1 MGSEGGRI
9 QVGSVEVVRID
20 FGALGQERFFRG
32 SDQRFGEG
40 DWRERKEDESAL
52 AWKFKVFGNNWRDQN
67 EEWRPWGGYRQRKAG
82 VWEFKTVILKFQGK
96 IEFKIW
102 VN

>member
-1 MGSEGGRI
+1 VGSEGGRI

-40 DWRERKEDESAL
+40 D
-52 AWKFKVFGNNWRDQN
+52 
-67 EEWRPWGGYRQRKAG
+67 
-82 VWEFKTVILKFQGK
+82 
-96 IEFKIW
+96 
-102 VN
+102 